1 MPVILKRPRARI
13 ELGEIWEYIVDD
25 SEGNAD
31 SVALA
36 FKRDLEDLVWR
47 ESGQPVSLHQPIDP
61 PIRCLP
67 ETPGCPASRIRP
79 IPDAPRKSPG
89 LW

>member
-25 SEGNAD
+25 SEGSAD

-36 FKRDLEDLVWR
+36 FKRDFEDLGWR
-47 ESGQPVSLHQPIDP
+47 GSG
-61 PIRCLP
+61 
-67 ETPGCPASRIRP
+67 
-79 IPDAPRKSPG
+79 
-89 LW
+89 